1 MINLWNPSHLTL
13 LLVFPTAFLLGIVH
27 GITPD
32 EHTWPIT
39 FSYSVGSYS
48 SRGGRRAGF
57 LFSAAFTL
65 QRAIASELAYLAL
78 ASFTMLDTWNYVVYV
93 VVGAVMAASGVYI
106 LKRGRVVHLAHVHIL
121 PNHEHPADHEHRG
134 VLHTGPI
141 QVPAQPTADGNAMPW
156 FMPLVHGFIAGW
168 GVGAFAVIIY
178 TVLAPSMP
186 SAALG
191 WVPGALFGL
200 GTMAMQ
206 VLLGSLFGAWM
217 ARRRLSESAKAL
229 VARLV
234 SGRTLA
240 GGGLAFVAAGIA
252 GLLWPTALDRFG
264 IETPLLV
271 HNLHT
276 LGVGFILA
284 VPVLFGVAAW
294 AFTSALREVGREG
307 AAAAPVDA
315 RVPRPAH

>member
-1 MINLWNPSHLTL
+1 MLNLWNPQHLSWL
-13 LLVFPTAFLLGIVH
+13 LALPTAFLLGMTH

-65 QRAIASELAYLAL
+65 QRAIASELAFFALTAFQFATRWQFIVYL
-78 ASFTMLDTWNYVVYV
+78 

-106 LKRGRVVHLAHVHIL
+106 LQTGRVVHLGHVHGAS
-121 PNHEHPADHEHRG
+121 EA
-134 VLHTGPI
+134 
-141 QVPAQPTADGNAMPW
+141 VPASPGPRPMPTY
-156 FMPLVHGFIAGW
+156 MPLVHGFIAGW

-178 TVLAPSMP
+178 TVLAPAMP
-186 SAALG
+186 NAWVG

-200 GTMAMQ
+200 GTMVMQ
-206 VLLGSLFGAWM
+206 VLLGSAFGAWM
-217 ARRRLSESAKAL
+217 ERRRLTAEDKQF
-229 VARLV
+229 VARKM
-234 SGRTLA
+234 SGRTLS
-240 GGGLAFVAAGIA
+240 GGGLAFMLTAVV
-252 GLLWPTALDRFG
+252 GLLWPDWLNRLTLV
-264 IETPLLV
+264 TPIHV

-294 AFTSALREVGREG
+294 AFVQSTREVTRLHDH
-307 AAAAPVDA
+307 AASRKPHLV
-315 RVPRPAH
+315 